1 MHICLGTTPTVQLT
15 MLFERVVQ
23 DEVNRAAKVWRTASG
38 KPINVAR
45 VLHTL
50 QEPARVCVPLG
61 GDTGRFIRDDLARDN
76 IQHDWVDTDSPT
88 RTCVTIVD
96 RNSATATELVEE
108 HAAVPANVPEKLLQ
122 LLRKLLPNSRSL
134 VLSGTLAPG
143 TGDDFY
149 ADCCQIAA
157 NLKVPVILDARGEP
171 LMRALPQ
178 HPLVVKPNRQ
188 ELAAMMGEALDDDAA
203 LRRAMNQLHQRGAQ
217 WVIITMGKNG
227 AAASDGKS
235 FWTIPAIPVHAISPI
250 GSGDAFAAGL
260 AAGIAAGREVIDACR
275 LAAACA
281 AANTLT
287 LGPGNLKIDDVRRLE
302 TIARIQPQ

>member
-1 MHICLGTTPTVQLT
+1 
-15 MLFERVVQ
+15 
-23 DEVNRAAKVWRTASG
+23 
-38 KPINVAR
+38 
-45 VLHTL
+45 
-50 QEPARVCVPLG
+50 
-61 GDTGRFIRDDLARDN
+61 
-76 IQHDWVDTDSPT
+76 
-88 RTCVTIVD
+88 
-96 RNSATATELVEE
+96 
-108 HAAVPANVPEKLLQ
+108 
-122 LLRKLLPNSRSL
+122 
-134 VLSGTLAPG
+134 
-143 TGDDFY
+143 
-149 ADCCQIAA
+149 
-157 NLKVPVILDARGEP
+157 
-171 LMRALPQ
+171 
-178 HPLVVKPNRQ
+178 
-188 ELAAMMGEALDDDAA
+188 MMGEALDDDAA
-203 LRRAMNQLHQRGAQ
+203 LRRAMNQLHVRGAQ